1 MVVSPHFLVE
11 LFFLSSSLLFIKN
24 REFSKEK
31 EKAESRGDFQRL
43 RQKKQMEE
51 DLEGYMDWLTMAEE
65 MGHVHSIQD
74 GQKGLNVD
82 VGKHKGDPVVMGL
95 LKSTIFPLQQVL
107 DGKEYYN
114 SFKETEQQWRKSL
127 WKIVQCK
134 KKPEK
139 FVLFFPKLYTF
150 KKK

>member
-1 MVVSPHFLVE
+1 MSL
-11 LFFLSSSLLFIKN
+11 SLLVDGFFSLLLFQY

-51 DLEGYMDWLTMAEE
+51 DLEGYMDWLTQADE

-107 DGKEYYN
+107 DGKDHDAV
-114 SFKETEQQWRKSL
+114 QWTSRFRKNTVGQ
-127 WKIVQCK
+127 II
-134 KKPEK
+134 
-139 FVLFFPKLYTF
+139 
-150 KKK
+150 

>member
-139 FVLFFPKLYTF
+139 FALFSPKLYTF

>member
-107 DGKEYYN
+107 DGKAKCQMDIKIISDGEKN
-114 SFKETEQQWRKSL
+114 SVQRKTGSTIFSL
-127 WKIVQCK
+127 
-134 KKPEK
+134 
-139 FVLFFPKLYTF
+139 FLYIHSR
-150 KKK
+150 